1 MAQHESKST
10 IVVGGRADS
19 TFAGLR
25 NQIQTFGEQIEG
37 ISRKLIDLGK
47 ESVNTYRT
55 YENGI
60 LETRSVFDDVYGE
73 SKLNK
78 IMDDLESRATKWAAN
93 SIFHTDDVANAMADA
108 AHAGWTY
115 EQMINGLPSSMLAAQ
130 AGGLD
135 LSTTVDT
142 LAKMLASTSTDF
154 RDSERFIDEWAKSSD
169 LVATDMG
176 EMGEAF
182 LRLGAAAQFADSN
195 EELFTMLAVL
205 AQVGTTGSNAGTA
218 VRNMMI
224 RLIAPTEKASDA
236 MEALGV
242 SEDELSGVMDGLDEQ
257 SAAAYERLRQFGF
270 SPYDSQGNLK
280 GFIEIFT
287 DLNTAL
293 SQLPNEEERLKVL
306 TAIFPTR
313 TMSYAQAMM
322 KAVRDGSI
330 FNIYDAVY
338 GDSEGYAERK
348 RDILMSGLTGTMET
362 TASKFEELKRR
373 IGESLAD
380 DVTTGSNALGGML
393 NAINNMNPVLF
404 DALVGGL
411 ESIAVMGP
419 LLAVGG
425 HAINGVLSLVA
436 AHPLG
441 AALLFTA
448 FGVRA
453 FSEAMETLT
462 AIRFEEFKN
471 QFGEMDLDSDAIM
484 QYVTAQT
491 EAFTNAYGAVDMW
504 EKKLSEASESYLTN
518 SGELAGRLTTMY
530 ITKQEV
536 TPEDAEALKGL
547 GTQMGQALVDGINAS
562 FNAAAAFDLAL
573 LGEDGVADPKI
584 LALMQSM
591 QALRDSMIANAATLG
606 EELGTAMDEALGDGL
621 VTGEEMAV
629 IKEKMDAYNNAMSA
643 IRDIENEAMFN
654 ANARRAQEVSW
665 DSYAALSGQINA
677 EYDAAIEEAR
687 DKYYTEVGRQEA
699 WLKYMVDNG
708 QVNPATGQAWT
719 DIEAS
724 AALATFEEE
733 EKKRIQTLQD
743 QRAETNRRMFN
754 SLISGTEYYNA
765 FEEAEKLYNNGTDW
779 MSDPDAMYDY
789 VSGLFAGK
797 GVADIEKYI
806 GNALGLQGFIKE
818 TLEWGNG
825 VLGNEEIERLNG
837 LNEFLAGI
845 VESANEVHEI
855 AQSDALFGVPEGG
868 YDFSEKEAM
877 ERQILSAMGI
887 NALSGMLGFGSYVR
901 ESLMGANATANDA
914 LFGVGTDALE
924 SMLGFGS
931 YVKESLTGANAA
943 INDALFGVGMDALEM
958 VLDFTTE
965 HSGAEVASEFTT
977 EAQQTLNQHPG
988 VWRVTPIAGGGG
1000 LTGGGLNFLPRM
1012 LQYAEG
1018 GRATSASIFGEAG
1031 AEWAIPEE
1039 HSKRTAELL
1048 DAARKA
1054 SGFGWG
1060 ELLAMSNGA
1069 GGGGRGQ
1076 MVYSPTIY
1084 ANDGRG
1090 VREALMEDKA
1100 RMDKWW
1106 RDMQRR
1112 DALEVYA

>member
-1 MAQHESKST
+1 M
-10 IVVGGRADS
+10 
-19 TFAGLR
+19 
-25 NQIQTFGEQIEG
+25 
-37 ISRKLIDLGK
+37 
-47 ESVNTYRT
+47 
-55 YENGI
+55 
-60 LETRSVFDDVYGE
+60 
-73 SKLNK
+73 
-78 IMDDLESRATKWAAN
+78 
-93 SIFHTDDVANAMADA
+93 
-108 AHAGWTY
+108 
-115 EQMINGLPSSMLAAQ
+115 
-130 AGGLD
+130 
-135 LSTTVDT
+135 
-142 LAKMLASTSTDF
+142 
-154 RDSERFIDEWAKSSD
+154 
-169 LVATDMG
+169 
-176 EMGEAF
+176 
-182 LRLGAAAQFADSN
+182 
-195 EELFTMLAVL
+195 
-205 AQVGTTGSNAGTA
+205 
-218 VRNMMI
+218 
-224 RLIAPTEKASDA
+224 
-236 MEALGV
+236 
-242 SEDELSGVMDGLDEQ
+242 
-257 SAAAYERLRQFGF
+257 
-270 SPYDSQGNLK
+270 
-280 GFIEIFT
+280 
-287 DLNTAL
+287 
-293 SQLPNEEERLKVL
+293 L

-380 DVTTGSNALGGML
+380 DVTTGANALGGML

-425 HAINGVLSLVA
+425 HAINGVLSLMA

-453 FSEAMETLT
+453 FSEAMETLA

-491 EAFTNAYGAVDMW
+491 EAFTNAYSAVDMW

-530 ITKQEV
+530 ITQQEV
-536 TPEDAEALKGL
+536 TPEDAETLKGL
-547 GTQMGQALVDGINAS
+547 GAQMGQALVDGINAS

-584 LALMQSM
+584 LAFMQSM
-591 QALRDSMIANAATLG
+591 QALRDSMITNASTLG
-606 EELGTAMDEALGDGL
+606 EELGAAMDTALKDGL

-654 ANARRAQEVSW
+654 ANARRVQGVSW
-665 DSYAALSGQINA
+665 DSFSAVSDQINA
-677 EYDAAIEEAR
+677 EYDAAIAEAR
-687 DKYYTEVGRQEA
+687 NNYFTEVGRQEA

-724 AALATFEEE
+724 AALAAFDEAEQ
-733 EKKRIQTLQD
+733 KRIRDLESSKI
-743 QRAETNRRMFN
+743 ETNMRMLDTIF
-754 SLISGTEYYNA
+754 SQIGVADAWDFIKTQYA
-765 FEEAEKLYNNGTDW
+765 GGATYNNGLLTGVRYGDYTDEQLL
-779 MSDPDAMYDY
+779 AIAEQYAN
-789 VSGLFAGK
+789 FENK
-797 GVADIEKYI
+797 GINEYLEKAF
-806 GNALGLQGFIKE
+806 GNTDTGR
-818 TLEWGNG
+818 TLM
-825 VLGNEEIERLNG
+825 
-837 LNEFLAGI
+837 
-845 VESANEVHEI
+845 
-855 AQSDALFGVPEGG
+855 ALFGIGSEGIQNWMSG
-868 YDFSEKEAM
+868 ARGDQGTTEY
-877 ERQILSAMGI
+877 
-887 NALSGMLGFGSYVR
+887 SGMDLA
-901 ESLMGANATANDA
+901 SLENRMMELDAEIQRVGIENASDLIAEWEAVNAAMDEAEGAEIS
-914 LFGVGTDALE
+914 F
-924 SMLGFGS
+924 
-931 YVKESLTGANAA
+931 KELPPDQLPDWYNEYQAMLTGNPLSLPVVPK
-943 INDALFGVGMDALEM
+943 ITGFLGGNVFG
-958 VLDFTTE
+958 
-965 HSGAEVASEFTT
+965 
-977 EAQQTLNQHPG
+977 
-988 VWRVTPIAGGGG
+988 RGGGNAFAPN
-1000 LTGGGLNFLPRM
+1000 GGAPLFTIQDL
-1012 LQYAEG
+1012 YAEG

-1060 ELLAMSNGA
+1060 ELVAMSNGA

-1106 RDMQRR
+1106 REMQRR

>member
-242 SEDELSGVMDGLDEQ
+242 SEDELSGVMEGLDEQ

-293 SQLPNEEERLKVL
+293 SQLPNEEEQLKVL

-362 TASKFEELKRR
+362 TASKYEELKRR
-373 IGESLAD
+373 IGESLSD
-380 DVTTGSNALGGML
+380 DVTTGANALGWML

-491 EAFTNAYGAVDMW
+491 EAFTNAYSAVDMW

-591 QALRDSMIANAATLG
+591 QALRDSMITNASTLG
-606 EELGTAMDEALGDGL
+606 EELGAAMDEALGDGL
-621 VTGEEMAV
+621 ITGQELSV
-629 IKEKMDAYNNAMSA
+629 IKAKMDEYNKAMA
-643 IRDIENEAMFN
+643 MIRDIESEAEFN
-654 ANARRAQEVSW
+654 AAARRVQGVSF
-665 DSYAALSGQINA
+665 DSYAAESQRVNDK
-677 EYDAAIEEAR
+677 YDADIADAWEN
-687 DKYYTEVGRQEA
+687 YYTEVGRQEA
-699 WLKYMVDNG
+699 LLNYMVKNG
-708 QVNPATGQAWT
+708 QINPETGKAWT
-719 DIEAS
+719 DAEA
-724 AALATFEEE
+724 ATALATFDEEQLA
-733 EKKRIQTLQD
+733 RIDRLNVY
-743 QRAETNRRMFN
+743 RNEINRRMLD
-754 SLISGTEYYNA
+754 SLMT
-765 FEEAEKLYNNGTDW
+765 
-779 MSDPDAMYDY
+779 
-789 VSGLFAGK
+789 
-797 GVADIEKYI
+797 
-806 GNALGLQGFIKE
+806 
-818 TLEWGNG
+818 GNG
-825 VLGNEEIERLNG
+825 FGDLYGTLTDYYSTHDETYGDDLANMFGYGGSEMAEQMFDALAGLMDYGYVPEDQIPFVQRLLNDTNAIMSGYYGGYRTSEAGQAARNELLDGYERLA
-837 LNEFLAGI
+837 LEQEAAERQALAG
-845 VESANEVHEI
+845 V
-855 AQSDALFGVPEGG
+855 
-868 YDFSEKEAM
+868 
-877 ERQILSAMGI
+877 GI

-943 INDALFGVGMDALEM
+943 INDALFGVGMGALEM

-1000 LTGGGLNFLPRM
+1000 PTGGGLNFLPRM

>member
-242 SEDELSGVMDGLDEQ
+242 SEDELSGVMEGLDEQ

-293 SQLPNEEERLKVL
+293 SQLPNEEEQLKVL

-338 GDSEGYAERK
+338 GDSEGYAKRK

-380 DVTTGSNALGGML
+380 DVTTGANALGGML
-393 NAINNMNPVLF
+393 NAINNMNPALF

-453 FSEAMETLT
+453 FSEAMETL
-462 AIRFEEFKN
+462 AEIRFEEFKN

-491 EAFTNAYGAVDMW
+491 EAFTNAYSAVDMW

-530 ITKQEV
+530 ITQQEV
-536 TPEDAEALKGL
+536 TPEDAETLKGL

-573 LGEDGVADPKI
+573 LGEEGVADPKI
-584 LALMQSM
+584 LAFMQSM
-591 QALRDSMIANAATLG
+591 QALRDSMITNASTLG
-606 EELGTAMDEALGDGL
+606 EDLGKAMDAALKDGL
-621 VTGEEMAV
+621 VTGQEFAI

-643 IRDIENEAMFN
+643 IRDIENEAKFN
-654 ANARRAQEVSW
+654 TAARRVQDVSF
-665 DSYAALSGQINA
+665 DSYAAESQRINA
-677 EYDAAIEEAR
+677 EYEADIAAAWE
-687 DKYYTEVGRQEA
+687 KYYSEVGYQEA
-699 WLKYMVDNG
+699 LLNHMVG
-708 QVNPATGQAWT
+708 KEINPATNKEWTQDEADAVLAEFERGQLDSIA
-719 DIEAS
+719 
-724 AALATFEEE
+724 
-733 EKKRIQTLQD
+733 KLQGY
-743 QRAETNRRMFN
+743 QSEINRRMLD
-754 SLISGTEYYNA
+754 SLMTGNGFGELYGALTGYYETHSETYGDDLANMFGYGGSEMAEQMFDALAGLMDYGYVPEDQIPFVQRLLNDTNAIMSGYYGGYGTS
-765 FEEAEKLYNNGTDW
+765 EAGQTARNELLNG
-779 MSDPDAMYDY
+779 Y
-789 VSGLFAGK
+789 
-797 GVADIEKYI
+797 
-806 GNALGLQGFIKE
+806 E
-818 TLEWGNG
+818 TLSLEQD
-825 VLGNEEIERLNG
+825 LQ
-837 LNEFLAGI
+837 
-845 VESANEVHEI
+845 ANR
-855 AQSDALFGVPEGG
+855 D
-868 YDFSEKEAM
+868 
-877 ERQILSAMGI
+877 RQA
-887 NALSGMLGFGSYVR
+887 
-901 ESLMGANATANDA
+901 
-914 LFGVGTDALE
+914 
-924 SMLGFGS
+924 
-931 YVKESLTGANAA
+931 
-943 INDALFGVGMDALEM
+943 
-958 VLDFTTE
+958 
-965 HSGAEVASEFTT
+965 
-977 EAQQTLNQHPG
+977 
-988 VWRVTPIAGGGG
+988 
-1000 LTGGGLNFLPRM
+1000 
-1012 LQYAEG
+1012 
-1018 GRATSASIFGEAG
+1018 
-1031 AEWAIPEE
+1031 
-1039 HSKRTAELL
+1039 
-1048 DAARKA
+1048 
-1054 SGFGWG
+1054 
-1060 ELLAMSNGA
+1060 
-1069 GGGGRGQ
+1069 
-1076 MVYSPTIY
+1076 
-1084 ANDGRG
+1084 
-1090 VREALMEDKA
+1090 
-1100 RMDKWW
+1100 
-1106 RDMQRR
+1106 
-1112 DALEVYA
+1112 